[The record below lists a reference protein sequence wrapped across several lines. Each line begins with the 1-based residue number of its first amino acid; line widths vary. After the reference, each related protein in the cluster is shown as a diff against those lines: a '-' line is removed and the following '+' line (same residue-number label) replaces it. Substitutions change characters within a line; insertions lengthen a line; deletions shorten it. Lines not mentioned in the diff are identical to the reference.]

1 VTISKE
7 HAPVA
12 SPALTT
18 SSATRRFAPSEAPED
33 VLVAPAVPHVF
44 VIPAY
49 NEERNLPRLLADL
62 ESRPSLLTAGSRIL
76 IVDDG
81 SRDDTCGVVERYD
94 GPLPVTLVRLG
105 HNQGPGAAFRAGF
118 EEALSG
124 CPDEALIITLEAD
137 TTSDLDALPD
147 MIARAHAGVDL
158 VLASWV
164 MVKVS
169 WMRRKLSEGSGR
181 FVRAALGVDATT
193 VSSFFRVYRASLL
206 KAAAAHYGDDLI
218 REPGFVCKAEVLAKV
233 AALGARIE
241 EIPVGL
247 DTSRREG
254 KSNMPIVKT
263 TLTYWRMC
271 ARMRLARGELAA

>member
-1 VTISKE
+1 VNATAVTNPKQ
-7 HAPVA
+7 A
-12 SPALTT
+12 
-18 SSATRRFAPSEAPED
+18 RRFAPSGDAAE
-33 VLVAPAVPHVF
+33 VLVAPTVAHIF

-49 NEERNLPRLLADL
+49 NEERNLPRLFADL
-62 ESRPSLLTAGSRIL
+62 ETRPSLFPAGSRIL

-81 SRDDTCGVVERYD
+81 SADETCAVVERYD
-94 GPLPVTLVRLG
+94 GPLPVQLLRMG
-105 HNQGPGAAFRAGF
+105 HNQGPGAAFRTGF
-118 EEALSG
+118 AEALTD
-124 CPDEALIITLEAD
+124 CPDDALIITLEAD
-137 TTSDLDALPD
+137 TTSDLDALPG

-169 WMRRKLSEGSGR
+169 WLRRMLSEGSGH

-206 KAAAAHYGDDLI
+206 KAAAEHYGDDLI

-241 EIPVGL
+241 EIPVDL

-254 KSNMPIVKT
+254 KSNMPIIKT
-263 TLTYWRMC
+263 TFTYWRMC

>member
-1 VTISKE
+1 VNATAVTTPKHS
-7 HAPVA
+7 
-12 SPALTT
+12 
-18 SSATRRFAPSEAPED
+18 RRFTPSGDAKD

-49 NEERNLPRLLADL
+49 NEERNLPRLFADL
-62 ESRPSLLTAGSRIL
+62 ETRPSLFPAGSRIV

-81 SRDDTCGVVERYD
+81 SQDETCSVIERYD
-94 GPLPVTLVRLG
+94 GPLPVELVRMG
-105 HNQGPGAAFRAGF
+105 RNQGPGAAFRAGF
-118 EEALSG
+118 TQALAG
-124 CPDEALIITLEAD
+124 CPDDALVITLEAD
-137 TTSDLDALPD
+137 TTSDLDALPT
-147 MIARAHAGVDL
+147 MLARAHEGVDL

-169 WMRRKLSEGSGR
+169 WLRRMLSEGSGK

-206 KAAAAHYGDDLI
+206 KEAASHYGDDFI

-247 DTSRREG
+247 DTSLREG
-254 KSNMPIVKT
+254 KSNMPIIKT